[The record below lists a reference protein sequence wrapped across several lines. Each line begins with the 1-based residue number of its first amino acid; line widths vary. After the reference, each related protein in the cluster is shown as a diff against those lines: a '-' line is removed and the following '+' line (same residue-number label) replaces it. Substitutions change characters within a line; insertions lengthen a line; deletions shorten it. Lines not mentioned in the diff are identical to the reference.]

1 MTGKAPRQAH
11 NAAKAAASVHCTLWA
26 RYAAAMAESDKWTAM
41 SCATKAMSAV
51 SIMLET
57 ILTPV
62 SVKPSGA
69 KGRRRK
75 GLGRTGYLLCVQVG
89 EMPA

>member
-1 MTGKAPRQAH
+1 MDGDVLR
-11 NAAKAAASVHCTLWA
+11 
-26 RYAAAMAESDKWTAM
+26 DKGY
-41 SCATKAMSAV
+41 V
-51 SIMLET
+51 SREHIMLET

-89 EMPA
+89 EMPP